1 MMRLQASTQSASF
14 FLVRLENHTSR
25 TMWII
30 YLLNFKIKTYQPN
43 PRYNHNH
50 STLKPADRRAKEV
63 TNQYHNKF
71 KKLDKEYASE
81 VVGDGSSGVAGPFEA
96 AQLFIGGQV
105 VPLVVGAFGRIKIL
119 NKC

>member
-1 MMRLQASTQSASF
+1 
-14 FLVRLENHTSR
+14 
-25 TMWII
+25 MWII